1 MVELVTVDVVV
12 TDKQGNPVTG
22 LEGAD
27 FTLSEEGVPQAIT
40 SFEAVTGQ
48 EQPAELAPAPFNPRV
63 STNAGAPVRPA
74 RTLVI
79 VFDRPHLSA
88 EQAERGRR
96 ALGRFLRTS
105 VFDGER
111 VRLVAVGGREVTGT
125 RDDLPPWPCLQETM
139 SSCSR

>member
-48 EQPAELAPAPFNPRV
+48 ERPSSPPPRSIPGCPPTRARPF
-63 STNAGAPVRPA
+63 
-74 RTLVI
+74 
-79 VFDRPHLSA
+79 D
-88 EQAERGRR
+88 
-96 ALGRFLRTS
+96 
-105 VFDGER
+105 
-111 VRLVAVGGREVTGT
+111 
-125 RDDLPPWPCLQETM
+125 PPGP
-139 SSCSR
+139 S